1 MEQHL
6 PAFLWPLQS
15 HTALEY
21 FIAKDVVVIYITV
34 PENIE
39 RDAARQSL
47 RLALTEMLV
56 SAFDCPAQQIRI
68 ISIIAKGNFALVAE
82 QELFISMSY
91 EAGIAIAAISA
102 KNQLGIDI
110 LRLTPEIEWQD
121 LARLY
126 LGEQKTSEIL
136 AAPVLNQFRLFTK
149 YWTQLEA
156 KLKSNGMTLTEH
168 ENQISAANRHLFAD
182 TELFSLQVPETYVAS
197 LALLT
202 MH

>member
-39 RDAARQSL
+39 RDVARQSL

-56 SAFDCPAQQIRI
+56 AAFDCPAQQIRI
-68 ISIIAKGNFALVAE
+68 ISIIAKGNFALVGE

-168 ENQISAANRHLFAD
+168 ENQISAANHHLLAD
-182 TELFSLQVPETYVAS
+182 TELFLLQVPETYVAS
-197 LALLT
+197 LALSA
-202 MH
+202 MQ